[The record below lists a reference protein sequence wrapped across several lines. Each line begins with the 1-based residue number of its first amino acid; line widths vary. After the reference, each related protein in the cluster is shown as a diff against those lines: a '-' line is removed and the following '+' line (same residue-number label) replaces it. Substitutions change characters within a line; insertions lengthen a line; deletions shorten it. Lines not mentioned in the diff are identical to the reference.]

1 MLQRHLGPAVIASE
15 ATRSPWRRRGLLR
28 PLLGLAM
35 TPGMV
40 CGLLGLAMSRATAQK
55 RDVAALERA
64 VRSIIAEYT
73 GDVGVAIRHV
83 ESGRGI
89 EINGHKRYPLA
100 SVYKLPMLVEL
111 YRQAEQGTLS
121 LDQRI
126 PITRENYH
134 PWGPVLSRFDVGLAP
149 TLRDLAYWMVVETDN
164 LATDLILERV
174 GPANVRATLRRMGLD
189 EISVDRPTK
198 VLIFDYY
205 GFGSDAN
212 YRLTGDTL
220 NALSR
225 VFGRIHAQR
234 DSVARSRGPISEA
247 VKRYSADPRDT
258 GSPLHVNQLLVKLV
272 KGEVVSPG
280 ASRRMIDIM
289 LNTQTGPGKIR
300 GMLPAGTPVA
310 HKTGDW
316 PTSNND
322 AGIIFLP
329 GNRGH
334 LAVTVLD
341 VDMRDPMDAT
351 TRMIA
356 RIARAGYDAFVQ

>member
-1 MLQRHLGPAVIASE
+1 M
-15 ATRSPWRRRGLLR
+15 
-28 PLLGLAM
+28 AM
-35 TPGMV
+35 G
-40 CGLLGLAMSRATAQK
+40 ASRAPAQEA
-55 RDVAALERA
+55 DLPALERRVRA
-64 VRSIIAEYT
+64 VMAELA

-83 ESGRGI
+83 ESDRGI
-89 EINGHKRYPLA
+89 AINGHKRYPLA

-121 LDQRI
+121 LDERI
-126 PITRENYH
+126 AITRESYH

-149 TLRDLAYWMVVETDN
+149 TLRDLAYWMIVETDN
-164 LATDLILERV
+164 LATDLILARI
-174 GPANVRATLRRMGLD
+174 GPANVRGTLRAMGLD

-205 GFGSDAN
+205 GFGSEAS

-220 NALSR
+220 TALNR

-234 DSVARSRGPISEA
+234 DTVARRRGPLSEA
-247 VKRYSADPRDT
+247 VERYNADPRDT
-258 GSPLHVNQLLVKLV
+258 GSPLHVNELLVRLV
-272 KGEVVSPG
+272 KGEVVSPA
-280 ASRRMIDIM
+280 ASRRMIEIM
-289 LNTQTGPGKIR
+289 LATQTGPGKIR
-300 GMLPAGTPVA
+300 GLLPAGTAVA

-329 GNRGH
+329 ARRGH

-341 VDMRDPMDAT
+341 VGMLDPMDAT
-351 TRMIA
+351 ARMIA
-356 RIARAGYDAFVQ
+356 RIARAAYDAFVQ

>member
-1 MLQRHLGPAVIASE
+1 LWVAWLLVGAAGRPAAAHQVDLPA
-15 ATRSPWRRRGLLR
+15 LD
-28 PLLGLAM
+28 
-35 TPGMV
+35 
-40 CGLLGLAMSRATAQK
+40 
-55 RDVAALERA
+55 RD
-64 VRSIIAEYT
+64 VRSIIAEYP

-89 EINGHKRYPLA
+89 AINGHQRYPLA

-111 YRQAEQGTLS
+111 YRQAEQGIIS
-121 LDQRI
+121 LEQRI

-134 PWGPVLSRFDVGLAP
+134 PWGPVLSVFDLGLQP

-164 LATDLILERV
+164 LATDLILTRI
-174 GPANVRATLRRMGLD
+174 GPGNVRATLRNLELD
-189 EISVDRPTK
+189 EITVDRPTK

-220 NALSR
+220 LALNR

-247 VKRYSADPRDT
+247 VQRYSADPRDT
-258 GSPLHVNQLLVKLV
+258 GSPLHVNELLVKLA
-272 KGEVVSPG
+272 KGEVVSPA
-280 ASRRMIDIM
+280 ASRRMIGIM
-289 LNTQTGPGKIR
+289 LNTRTGPGKIR
-300 GMLPAGTPVA
+300 GMLPPGTPVA

-329 GNRGH
+329 GERGH

-341 VDMRDPMDAT
+341 VDMRDPMDVT

-356 RIARAGYDAFVQ
+356 RIARAGYDAFVK

>member
-1 MLQRHLGPAVIASE
+1 M
-15 ATRSPWRRRGLLR
+15 WRRGAIGLL
-28 PLLGLAM
+28 LGAAAPM
-35 TPGMV
+35 
-40 CGLLGLAMSRATAQK
+40 AAQQA
-55 RDVAALERA
+55 DLPELERN
-64 VRSIIAEYT
+64 VRSIIAEYA
-73 GDVGVAIRHV
+73 GDVGVAIEHV
-83 ESGRGI
+83 ESGRGFD
-89 EINGHKRYPLA
+89 INGHKRYPLA

-111 YRQAEQGTLS
+111 FRQAEQGTLS
-121 LDQRI
+121 LDDRI
-126 PITRENYH
+126 RITRENYQ
-134 PWGPVLSRFDVGLAP
+134 PWGPVMSRFDLGLEP
-149 TLRDLAYWMVVETDN
+149 TLRDLAYWMVVQTDN

-189 EISVDRPTK
+189 EISVDRSTK

-205 GFGSDAN
+205 GFGSESN

-220 NALSR
+220 LVLNR

-234 DSVARSRGPISEA
+234 DSIAKNRGPISDP
-247 VKRYSADPRDT
+247 VKQYSADPRDT
-258 GSPLHVNQLLVKLV
+258 GSPLQVNQLLVRLV
-272 KGEVVSPG
+272 RGEVVSKA
-280 ASRRMIDIM
+280 ASDRMIAIM
-289 LNTQTGPGKIR
+289 LDTQTGPGKIP
-300 GMLPAGTPVA
+300 GLLPRGTPVA

-341 VDMRDPMDAT
+341 VDMRDQMDAT

-356 RIARAGYDAFVQ
+356 RIARAAYDAHLR